1 MLGENLDMGGG
12 DSKNG
17 CGKTSVLNAL
27 SYALYGWAIS
37 DIKKEHLINKS
48 NGKNMLVTL
57 EFESNGKSYKIV
69 RGRRPN
75 ILEFYQDGV
84 KRSDDTLEDS
94 SQGDSRETQAE
105 IERIIGMSQ
114 DMFCQIVAINTYSTP
129 FLFQKINDQR
139 TIIEQLLGITLL
151 SEKANRLKEEMKTT
165 KENIIREESRI
176 NGSKA
181 ANKRI
186 QDQIESVQRKQ
197 VLWTRQKDSDLKTL
211 TERIEFLSTID
222 IDEELDLHEE
232 WDAYNTLE
240 SQISSTKQH
249 KRQTEDLLAKEQKKL
264 KKLHAELVS
273 LENQCCHTCHQ
284 KIQSDIHAS
293 LLSDNKKELDRVTEE
308 ILRLETAIAGYVKE
322 LSEYPP
328 LVEPDMPK
336 YSTLQEV
343 YDHKNKLDLVLQQYD
358 SRSNEKDPYQ
368 DQILDMRN
376 SALETI
382 DLTKMNEL
390 TRFSE
395 HQEFLLKLLVNKDSF
410 IRKKIIDQNLYYL
423 NTRLDHYLTALG
435 LPHTIVFQNDL
446 SVTISELGREL
457 SPGNLSRGEMARLS
471 LGLSFSFRD
480 VYESLYQQ
488 INLYFIDEMLDSG
501 LDVQGGQEAMK
512 LLRDMTREQ
521 GKDVWLISHK
531 EDLITKANVICKVIK
546 ENGYTTFS
554 FEEQ

>member
-1 MLGENLDMGGG
+1 
-12 DSKNG
+12 
-17 CGKTSVLNAL
+17 
-27 SYALYGWAIS
+27 
-37 DIKKEHLINKS
+37 
-48 NGKNMLVTL
+48 
-57 EFESNGKSYKIV
+57 
-69 RGRRPN
+69 
-75 ILEFYQDGV
+75 
-84 KRSDDTLEDS
+84 
-94 SQGDSRETQAE
+94 
-105 IERIIGMSQ
+105 
-114 DMFCQIVAINTYSTP
+114 
-129 FLFQKINDQR
+129 
-139 TIIEQLLGITLL
+139 
-151 SEKANRLKEEMKTT
+151 
-165 KENIIREESRI
+165 
-176 NGSKA
+176 
-181 ANKRI
+181 
-186 QDQIESVQRKQ
+186 
-197 VLWTRQKDSDLKTL
+197 
-211 TERIEFLSTID
+211 
-222 IDEELDLHEE
+222 
-232 WDAYNTLE
+232 
-240 SQISSTKQH
+240 
-249 KRQTEDLLAKEQKKL
+249 
-264 KKLHAELVS
+264 
-273 LENQCCHTCHQ
+273 
-284 KIQSDIHAS
+284 
-293 LLSDNKKELDRVTEE
+293 
-308 ILRLETAIAGYVKE
+308 
-322 LSEYPP
+322 
-328 LVEPDMPK
+328 
-336 YSTLQEV
+336 
-343 YDHKNKLDLVLQQYD
+343 
-358 SRSNEKDPYQ
+358 
-368 DQILDMRN
+368 MRN